1 MLMNMKEI
9 LAPANEHNFAV
20 PAFNVSSNMILKGV
34 MHNCEEM
41 QAPVIIAI
49 HPDELSFV
57 EDSFVKAV
65 IEEAHKATVP
75 VCIHL
80 DHGSKF
86 EQVLRAIQDG
96 FTSVMIDGAHLPLEE
111 NIAITKKVVEVAH
124 PVNVSVEAEL
134 GTIGT
139 ADDYGEAG
147 SKEIIY
153 TEVDDA
159 VKFIKETDIDCLAI
173 AIGTAHG
180 LYPKDR
186 KPKLALDRLQEIKAN
201 VSIPL
206 VLHGGSGNPD
216 EEIAQSVKLG
226 VNKINI
232 SSDIKDAFYQN
243 QSHWLER
250 PMIHLLP
257 HWTHPGLEGML
268 ISVWAYTNCEEAE
281 LFLNGKSLGRVS
293 IEPWGHAEWNV
304 PYEPG
309 RLEAVGFRKG
319 RRCVSDFHETTGS
332 PTALLLRLENAPVSA
347 NGEDVALFTCLA
359 LDEQGREV
367 PDASPLVHFD
377 CVGGGRILGT
387 GSSNTDPVP
396 VSSPERRMFAGRI
409 SIAVKPDQPANGE
422 SQVETVLL
430 AGAEGLRSARLA
442 VRFPAEA
449 EAGARGGEKNG

>member
-1 MLMNMKEI
+1 MLMNMKDL
-9 LAPANEHNFAV
+9 LAVANEHNFAV

-34 MHNCEEM
+34 MHTCEEM

-80 DHGSKF
+80 DHGAKF

-96 FTSVMIDGAHLPLEE
+96 FTSVMIDGAHLPFEE

-147 SKEIIY
+147 SKKIIY

-186 KPKLALDRLQEIKAN
+186 KPKLALDRLKEIKAA

-216 EEIAQSVKLG
+216 DEIAQSVKLG

-232 SSDIKDAFYQN
+232 SSDIKDAFYQECRIVL
-243 QSHWLER
+243 QDKAIRE
-250 PMIHLLP
+250 PMAIYPKCIDAMNEVVRHK
-257 HWTHPGLEGML
+257 
-268 ISVWAYTNCEEAE
+268 IN
-281 LFLNGKSLGRVS
+281 LFDGADK
-293 IEPWGHAEWNV
+293 
-304 PYEPG
+304 
-309 RLEAVGFRKG
+309 
-319 RRCVSDFHETTGS
+319 
-332 PTALLLRLENAPVSA
+332 
-347 NGEDVALFTCLA
+347 
-359 LDEQGREV
+359 
-367 PDASPLVHFD
+367 
-377 CVGGGRILGT
+377 
-387 GSSNTDPVP
+387 
-396 VSSPERRMFAGRI
+396 
-409 SIAVKPDQPANGE
+409 VK
-422 SQVETVLL
+422 
-430 AGAEGLRSARLA
+430 
-442 VRFPAEA
+442 FY
-449 EAGARGGEKNG
+449 K

>member
-1 MLMNMKEI
+1 MLMNMKDL
-9 LAPANEHNFAV
+9 LAVANEHNFAV

-34 MHNCEEM
+34 MHTCEEM

-49 HPDELSFV
+49 HPDELAFV

-75 VCIHL
+75 VCVHL

-96 FTSVMIDGAHLPLEE
+96 FTSVMIDGAHLSLEE
-111 NIAITKKVVEVAH
+111 NIAVTKKVVEVAH

-186 KPKLALDRLQEIKAN
+186 KPKLALDRLQEIKAA

-216 EEIAQSVKLG
+216 EEIAKSVKLG

-232 SSDIKDAFYQN
+232 SSDIKDAFYQECRKVL
-243 QSHWLER
+243 QDQAIRE
-250 PMIHLLP
+250 PMFIYP
-257 HWTHPGLEGML
+257 KC
-268 ISVWAYTNCEEAE
+268 IEAMNE
-281 LFLNGKSLGRVS
+281 VIRHKINLF
-293 IEPWGHAEWNV
+293 
-304 PYEPG
+304 
-309 RLEAVGFRKG
+309 
-319 RRCVSDFHETTGS
+319 D
-332 PTALLLRLENAPVSA
+332 
-347 NGEDVALFTCLA
+347 
-359 LDEQGREV
+359 
-367 PDASPLVHFD
+367 DAD
-377 CVGGGRILGT
+377 K
-387 GSSNTDPVP
+387 
-396 VSSPERRMFAGRI
+396 
-409 SIAVKPDQPANGE
+409 VK
-422 SQVETVLL
+422 
-430 AGAEGLRSARLA
+430 
-442 VRFPAEA
+442 FY
-449 EAGARGGEKNG
+449 K

>member
-1 MLMNMKEI
+1 MLMNMKDL
-9 LAPANEHNFAV
+9 LAVANEHNFAV

-34 MHNCEEM
+34 MHTCEEM

-49 HPDELSFV
+49 HPDELAFV

-96 FTSVMIDGAHLPLEE
+96 FTSVMIDGAHLSLEE

-153 TEVDDA
+153 TEVADA
-159 VKFIKETDIDCLAI
+159 VKFIEETDIDCLAI

-186 KPKLALDRLQEIKAN
+186 KPKLALDRLQEIKAA

-216 EEIAQSVKLG
+216 DEIAKSVKLG

-232 SSDIKDAFYQN
+232 SSDIKDAFYQECRKVL
-243 QSHWLER
+243 QDMAIRE
-250 PMIHLLP
+250 PMAIYPKCIDAMNEVVRHK
-257 HWTHPGLEGML
+257 
-268 ISVWAYTNCEEAE
+268 IN
-281 LFLNGKSLGRVS
+281 LF
-293 IEPWGHAEWNV
+293 
-304 PYEPG
+304 
-309 RLEAVGFRKG
+309 
-319 RRCVSDFHETTGS
+319 D
-332 PTALLLRLENAPVSA
+332 
-347 NGEDVALFTCLA
+347 
-359 LDEQGREV
+359 
-367 PDASPLVHFD
+367 DAD
-377 CVGGGRILGT
+377 K
-387 GSSNTDPVP
+387 
-396 VSSPERRMFAGRI
+396 
-409 SIAVKPDQPANGE
+409 VKYY
-422 SQVETVLL
+422 
-430 AGAEGLRSARLA
+430 
-442 VRFPAEA
+442 
-449 EAGARGGEKNG
+449 K

>member
-1 MLMNMKEI
+1 MLMNMADL
-9 LAPANEHNFAV
+9 LAVANEHNFAV

-34 MHNCEEM
+34 MHTCEEM

-49 HPDELSFV
+49 HPDELEFV

-75 VCIHL
+75 VCVHL

-86 EQVLRAIQDG
+86 EQILRAIQDG
-96 FTSVMIDGAHLPLEE
+96 FTSVMIDGAHLSLEE
-111 NIAITKKVVEVAH
+111 NIAITKKIVEVAH

-159 VKFIKETDIDCLAI
+159 VRFIKETDIDCLAI

-186 KPKLALDRLQEIKAN
+186 KPKLALDRLKEIKASVN
-201 VSIPL
+201 IPL

-232 SSDIKDAFYQN
+232 SSDIKDAFYQECRKV
-243 QSHWLER
+243 LEDMNLR
-250 PMIHLLP
+250 EPMAIYPKCIDAMNEVIRHK
-257 HWTHPGLEGML
+257 
-268 ISVWAYTNCEEAE
+268 IN
-281 LFLNGKSLGRVS
+281 LF
-293 IEPWGHAEWNV
+293 
-304 PYEPG
+304 
-309 RLEAVGFRKG
+309 
-319 RRCVSDFHETTGS
+319 D
-332 PTALLLRLENAPVSA
+332 
-347 NGEDVALFTCLA
+347 
-359 LDEQGREV
+359 
-367 PDASPLVHFD
+367 DAD
-377 CVGGGRILGT
+377 K
-387 GSSNTDPVP
+387 
-396 VSSPERRMFAGRI
+396 
-409 SIAVKPDQPANGE
+409 VKYY
-422 SQVETVLL
+422 
-430 AGAEGLRSARLA
+430 
-442 VRFPAEA
+442 
-449 EAGARGGEKNG
+449 K